1 MSMNI
6 APSAEV
12 EAAHR
17 EDLATALRVAYL
29 HGFHEGIDNHF
40 SVALGP
46 DRFMLNRYGP
56 HWSEMTADDILT
68 VDVEGNLLQGEGTYE
83 KAAFYIHRAVHQA
96 RPDATVVFHT
106 HMPYATA
113 VALSE
118 EGLITTAS
126 QSAMFFHN
134 RVRMVPYGGIATA
147 EEEGER
153 LREYFAQDSK
163 ATVDTVLLENHG
175 VVVTGRTVA
184 EAWQRI
190 YFLERACQVQVMAQ
204 STGRPVQTVSDE
216 VAELTY
222 QQWAETEE
230 RTAEALFDA
239 MRRMA
244 ARTPAGSTGVTE
256 LAGATPQLG

>member
-1 MSMNI
+1 MTANV

-12 EAAHR
+12 ESAHR
-17 EDLATALRVAYL
+17 QDLATALRAAYL

-56 HWSEMTADDILT
+56 HWSEMTTDDILT
-68 VDVEGNLLQGEGTYE
+68 VDVEGNLLQGDGTYE

-113 VALSE
+113 VALSD

-126 QSAMFFHN
+126 QAAMFFHN
-134 RVRMVPYGGIATA
+134 RVKMVPYGGIATA

-153 LREYFAQDSK
+153 LRSYFEQD
-163 ATVDTVLLENHG
+163 ANGTVDTVLLKNHG

-184 EAWQRI
+184 EAWQRL

-204 STGRPVQTVSDE
+204 STGQPVRRVSDE

-222 QQWAETEE
+222 QQWVGTEE
-230 RTAEALFDA
+230 RTAQALFDA
-239 MRRMA
+239 MRRMV

-256 LAGATPQLG
+256 LSGSQAILG